1 MCSSDLDLYDSSD
14 ELRLLWNDPEIGVRW
29 PVEDPILSDKDRAGL
44 PLSAWMDRLPTW
56 SGPHR

>member
-1 MCSSDLDLYDSSD
+1 MLFRS
-14 ELRLLWNDPEIGVRW
+14 NDPEIGVRW